1 MDSDSQE
8 LFDENLDTE
17 EDIIENNENRN
28 NQIGEDIVWDESIND
43 DANENKDD
51 NINESINEKI
61 NENTNENI
69 NGNIDE
75 NITEKNNFIEN
86 KSTKNIENINI
97 SQSLSLKSDSNLNNN
112 NDIENNNN
120 KSKDSIGSN
129 SYILKNGYNGISDV
143 EKGKIDMEQIDKDS
157 NKFMNSID
165 QLKDSEQSLQSNSFS
180 SNSDISLSN
189 NEIYMNIT
197 QRKSLFGNGNL
208 NINNNSETGKS
219 TDLPDLDTSPNI
231 VKKDKIN
238 YIESNMMNNEPSNLL
253 DLSLDEMKKKSDEW
267 LNPVYLN
274 NEKYKKNLEVD
285 MNNLSIQIL
294 AQEFLTND
302 NVDLETRAYLL
313 ESVFPILCVSLEKLL
328 IEIDRR
334 KIIEMDE
341 KPSEFIVERS
351 HNAIPKDV
359 PFDSINWLAQYL
371 YRNNPKYSNYSD
383 ITSTPY
389 LKSIKSVM
397 TTLKAKL
404 YEMDINKKALERAD
418 ELARKREEERQQK
431 IREAL
436 YIEKKKTYTNL
447 LKSLYDQWVDKLWR
461 KENNIYL
468 TNFEI
473 IDCLK
478 SIESSYQSKDDTD
491 YMKESLMKLIE
502 NINEEFNKLIQI
514 QINEEG
520 EKGGEEIN
528 VEEVKYLNDIEQ
540 ENIENINEML
550 TETYMSENHD
560 NNDDSNDK
568 NNNDDTN
575 NDDLNNGNINNIDS
589 NNNENNEK
597 HNGIETKE
605 RNDNKM
611 DESINYEMDSKNR
624 DSNEYPNNKDALN
637 EDLDNENEKDLDNIN
652 NIDNEI
658 KTKLNE
664 NISDQEIHISQ
675 DKFIDI
681 ILNEIIEWKIEEVS
695 SLISLINE
703 NVKLEESEMFR
714 IFEIIFKLPGILLL
728 GNEWKKFIEINS
740 EKLEMP
746 QVFVDDIKKSED
758 PLNSGENDTTELINE
773 NQVEEFSKENLEE
786 GTKHEIDEIKILEL
800 KRNIKVNNDVCTIVI
815 SDHPDEPLIKENNE
829 NTIDDNDGQIA
840 KESMNITPRFIK
852 YVSDIIEFFKN
863 NPLTKIPED
872 IYGIE
877 SIENLGFSNF
887 QLFVRN
893 LMSTY
898 TPKSV
903 LFIMYQI
910 NCLKLME
917 IEEAKKEEIKRK
929 EEEIL
934 QNRIKKI
941 KLIYNFV
948 DTESSGNVLVK
959 QLNTV
964 FENVPVSVGDMEFL
978 KYPLEVQD
986 MFVYLKIPVMA
997 RALLTKT
1004 ITEQEFIDH
1013 FLNVCASLIP
1023 EHFDIVLQ
1031 LIMDSLGIALG
1042 KEDEEKEA
1050 ENKDKCEELTL
1061 RENDQNEVIKMIW
1074 KSIKDPEADISQIC
1088 DLGLTL
1094 TVDTLIKYNTT
1105 GQLVGDIVVN
1115 ESVVDFT
1122 GHNKDGEN
1130 NNNSTQLVYI
1140 SADNTGKDYKEN
1152 VDKQFSILNNPASS
1166 LLEAFK
1172 NNKVKITNCNE
1183 SLSEDEKVLKDSLI
1197 LNVPLNGKDTKSPIG
1212 VLSLKLQPKI
1222 KDNNEEKSEITNTVL
1237 EFSDDD
1243 VNFVKDVGKTL
1254 GYAVEHISHRERSNA
1269 ILESCSTY
1277 IHDLIKNNNVNLYLV
1292 EKVPSRTAIEN
1303 ICKKKNKEA
1312 STENDFDS
1320 DQSFSKEDY
1329 TYVMYISDKPTM
1341 EEKIKISQKNET
1353 KKTKEENNK
1362 NKVKF
1367 QKSEKDNI
1375 LKKVSKKDK
1384 NSNVLM
1390 ESVNTNTVV
1399 TRHDSETAEET
1410 ITAIPIVDQ
1419 MKQCIGMIS
1428 MNSKL
1433 AENDPSFIEDIN
1445 ELKHVSTL
1453 IADAM
1458 TLADQENIKSDK
1470 PLLYAETISEQLRRK
1485 LFFPKLLLLKA
1496 RENLS
1501 KIDANSIAEL
1511 KSYRV
1516 PPTIIHKVICCIL
1529 FIFGYTPKQ
1538 VESWQDAARYINQDL
1553 LHRMQQYD
1561 STTKQKSSIFKRIKS
1576 IIKNYIKTNDIKNQS
1591 SLPAQCM
1598 YDWLLVSLTLRSIAI
1613 RNRKAQRKENVFT
1626 SSDKEE
1632 KEEEEEEE
1640 EEAIFDDEG
1649 DEEETLNYILSR
1661 HDNSRNVK
1669 SLFNIS
1675 IKNDFNYSLKNES
1688 KVHHSLSLSKFD

>member
-917 IEEAKKEEIKRK
+917 IEEAKK
-929 EEEIL
+929 
-934 QNRIKKI
+934 
-941 KLIYNFV
+941 
-948 DTESSGNVLVK
+948 
-959 QLNTV
+959 
-964 FENVPVSVGDMEFL
+964 
-978 KYPLEVQD
+978 
-986 MFVYLKIPVMA
+986 
-997 RALLTKT
+997 
-1004 ITEQEFIDH
+1004 
-1013 FLNVCASLIP
+1013 
-1023 EHFDIVLQ
+1023 
-1031 LIMDSLGIALG
+1031 
-1042 KEDEEKEA
+1042 
-1050 ENKDKCEELTL
+1050 
-1061 RENDQNEVIKMIW
+1061 
-1074 KSIKDPEADISQIC
+1074 
-1088 DLGLTL
+1088 
-1094 TVDTLIKYNTT
+1094 
-1105 GQLVGDIVVN
+1105 
-1115 ESVVDFT
+1115 
-1122 GHNKDGEN
+1122 
-1130 NNNSTQLVYI
+1130 
-1140 SADNTGKDYKEN
+1140 
-1152 VDKQFSILNNPASS
+1152 
-1166 LLEAFK
+1166 
-1172 NNKVKITNCNE
+1172 
-1183 SLSEDEKVLKDSLI
+1183 
-1197 LNVPLNGKDTKSPIG
+1197 
-1212 VLSLKLQPKI
+1212 
-1222 KDNNEEKSEITNTVL
+1222 
-1237 EFSDDD
+1237 
-1243 VNFVKDVGKTL
+1243 
-1254 GYAVEHISHRERSNA
+1254 
-1269 ILESCSTY
+1269 
-1277 IHDLIKNNNVNLYLV
+1277 
-1292 EKVPSRTAIEN
+1292 
-1303 ICKKKNKEA
+1303 
-1312 STENDFDS
+1312 
-1320 DQSFSKEDY
+1320 
-1329 TYVMYISDKPTM
+1329 
-1341 EEKIKISQKNET
+1341 
-1353 KKTKEENNK
+1353 
-1362 NKVKF
+1362 
-1367 QKSEKDNI
+1367 
-1375 LKKVSKKDK
+1375 
-1384 NSNVLM
+1384 
-1390 ESVNTNTVV
+1390 
-1399 TRHDSETAEET
+1399 
-1410 ITAIPIVDQ
+1410 
-1419 MKQCIGMIS
+1419 
-1428 MNSKL
+1428 
-1433 AENDPSFIEDIN
+1433 
-1445 ELKHVSTL
+1445 
-1453 IADAM
+1453 
-1458 TLADQENIKSDK
+1458 
-1470 PLLYAETISEQLRRK
+1470 RR
-1485 LFFPKLLLLKA
+1485 
-1496 RENLS
+1496 N
-1501 KIDANSIAEL
+1501 
-1511 KSYRV
+1511 
-1516 PPTIIHKVICCIL
+1516 
-1529 FIFGYTPKQ
+1529 
-1538 VESWQDAARYINQDL
+1538 
-1553 LHRMQQYD
+1553 
-1561 STTKQKSSIFKRIKS
+1561 
-1576 IIKNYIKTNDIKNQS
+1576 
-1591 SLPAQCM
+1591 
-1598 YDWLLVSLTLRSIAI
+1598 
-1613 RNRKAQRKENVFT
+1613 
-1626 SSDKEE
+1626 
-1632 KEEEEEEE
+1632 
-1640 EEAIFDDEG
+1640 
-1649 DEEETLNYILSR
+1649 
-1661 HDNSRNVK
+1661 
-1669 SLFNIS
+1669 
-1675 IKNDFNYSLKNES
+1675 
-1688 KVHHSLSLSKFD
+1688 